1 MQARLGLAIAK
12 KSVKTAVHRNRIK
25 RLSREFFRLN
35 HENIAIADYVIL
47 VRSGIDKLDNKLITQ
62 SLSKQFNY
70 LRKKLS
76 SKD

>member
-12 KSVKTAVHRNRIK
+12 KSVKTAVNRNRIK